1 VKRFP
6 AGSKGAM
13 SVAVATRRTLV
24 PLAVVTAAALL
35 FALLLLLVR
44 LQWAPLESVDHRA
57 AAWLNSLVAG
67 HAAVV
72 SLVKAVTW
80 LGSAGVLWT
89 LVGMA
94 VVALAIRR
102 RWRLVVYVLVTH
114 VPPGGRRP
122 QPRDHVRRPRAR
134 QRGGAARNGL
144 IWPA

>member
-1 VKRFP
+1 
-6 AGSKGAM
+6 M

-24 PLAVVTAAALL
+24 PLAIVTAAALL

-102 RWRLVVYVLVTH
+102 RWRLVVYVLVTY

-134 QRGGAARNGL
+134 QRG
-144 IWPA
+144 